1 MGNAIIGWLA
11 LVEQTLKNMGA
22 ATVQRSTQRDN
33 TVEATFANADQT
45 ENTLFV
51 GNHLIY
57 IENEAGVVAQY
68 LPTPANLVRAVER
81 TKVNA

>member
-1 MGNAIIGWLA
+1 MENASIGWLA
-11 LVEQTLKNMGA
+11 LVEQNLNKMGA
-22 ATVQRSTQRDN
+22 VTVHRSTQRDN
-33 TVEATFANADQT
+33 TVEATFANAEQS

-81 TKVNA
+81 AKVNG